1 VGGTPRREQ
10 GERVD
15 VPVLADTHSEMDVGN
30 GMLGLPGR
38 PGSGDRVA
46 LGDARASL
54 DLERAEV
61 GQRRAVAVFGRDRD
75 GEPVRRYGA
84 GERDLAGG
92 GRADERR
99 ASELDVDPAVLT
111 GRVLVVADRVPAE
124 NRSVGGP
131 RPRRRHR
138 GCDERSESPRR
149 EEGSEAERCP

>member
-15 VPVLADTHSEMDVGN
+15 VPVIADAHSEMDVGN
-30 GMLGLPGR
+30 RMLGLAGR
-38 PGSGDRVA
+38 PGGGDRVA
-46 LGDARASL
+46 LGDARALL
-54 DLERAEV
+54 DKERAEV
-61 GQRRAVAVFGRDRD
+61 RERNAVAVLGRDRD
-75 GEPVRRYGA
+75 REPVRRHGS
-84 GERDLAGG
+84 GERDLPRG

-99 ASELDVDPAVLT
+99 ASELDVDPSVLA

-124 NRSVGGP
+124 NRSVSGP

-138 GCDERSESPRR
+138 RCDERSESPRR

>member
-1 VGGTPRREQ
+1 VGDTPRREQ

-30 GMLGLPGR
+30 GMLGLAGR
-38 PGSGDRVA
+38 SGSGDRIA
-46 LGDARASL
+46 LGDARAPL
-54 DLERAEV
+54 DVECTEV
-61 GQRRAVAVFGRDRD
+61 GQRRAVAVVGRDRD
-75 GEPVRRYGA
+75 GEPMRRHGA
-84 GERDLAGG
+84 GERDLARG

-111 GRVLVVADRVPAE
+111 GRVLVVADRVLAE

-138 GCDERSESPRR
+138 RRDERGESSCR
-149 EEGSEAERCP
+149 EESSETDRCP